1 MRVYVVPN
9 QIPRLGGF
17 GAFNGESE
25 ESHCTRVYA
34 DCPALMAKCLSKP
47 YSVLTPKP
55 YTVLGK
61 AARGLPQ
68 SYSPGQCPGAAPVP
82 APAQQPQQQQYN
94 PPPEQ
99 QQYNPPPQQQPG
111 GVLGPIS
118 AGGPGS
124 VPFVPPAPTGYVDQ
138 LLANKPL
145 LIGGAAALAFFAW
158 QATQRRGRGGAV
170 NGYKKRKSTRS

>member
-47 YSVLTPKP
+47 YSFLTPKP
-55 YTVLGK
+55 YTVAGK
-61 AARGLPQ
+61 LARGLPQ
-68 SYSPGQCPGAAPVP
+68 SYSPGQCPGAAPAS
-82 APAQQPQQQQYN
+82 APPPQQQPYN
-94 PPPEQ
+94 PPPVQ

-111 GVLGPIS
+111 GVLGPIT

-124 VPFVPPAPTGYVDQ
+124 VPFVPPAPTGYFDQ
-138 LLANKPL
+138 LMANKPL
-145 LIGGAAALAFFAW
+145 LIGGAAVVGYFAW
-158 QATQRRGRGGAV
+158 RATQRPSGRRSM
-170 NGYKKRKSTRS
+170 NGYKKSKSPRS